1 MRQGKSK
8 SQSKSKIK
16 TQLRIVA
23 PLALPDNVDTDVGRP
38 VVHPQQ
44 DVTPVTTLSGGRGER
59 LVVCRY
65 PAYIVEVL
73 ITKI

>member
-1 MRQGKSK
+1 MM
-8 SQSKSKIK
+8 IA
-16 TQLRIVA
+16 A
-23 PLALPDNVDTDVGRP
+23 PLALPSNVDTDVGRP
-38 VVHPQQ
+38 VVQQ

-65 PAYIVEVL
+65 PAFIVEEL

>member
-1 MRQGKSK
+1 MM
-8 SQSKSKIK
+8 IA
-16 TQLRIVA
+16 A
-23 PLALPDNVDTDVGRP
+23 PLALPSNVDTDVGRA

-65 PAYIVEVL
+65 PAFIVEEL